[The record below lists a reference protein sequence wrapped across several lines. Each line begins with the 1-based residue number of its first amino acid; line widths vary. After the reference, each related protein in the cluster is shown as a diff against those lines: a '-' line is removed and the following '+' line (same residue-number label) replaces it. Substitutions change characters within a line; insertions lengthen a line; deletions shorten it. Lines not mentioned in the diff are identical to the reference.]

1 MSQEKKRQIT
11 IEIPEKVA
19 CYIEAEWG
27 NIEQRP
33 RSVRAAHTLEAL
45 AVEGYRAGIMTAGQ
59 VRWMLNLSCRYA
71 VDRFLKEREV
81 YLRYTEAD
89 LEQDIQTSRTMRTK

>member
-1 MSQEKKRQIT
+1 MDEKLTFEYDREGDIL
-11 IEIPEKVA
+11 IPEYVA

-27 NIEQRP
+27 NIEQR
-33 RSVRAAHTLEAL
+33 TLESL

-59 VRWMLNLSCRYA
+59 VRWMLNLSCRYE
-71 VDRFLKEREV
+71 VDKFLKEREV

-89 LEQDIQTSRTMRTK
+89 LEQDIQTSRTIRTK